1 MSEALGPVPATI
13 HGRGQGRLDAV
24 CDLVGSLAVLR
35 PLAAALDDIPIR
47 VAAVFD
53 SAVCSV
59 YLREGNDLVMR
70 GNVGFGHEALGEV
83 RLAVGEGLVGTAV
96 ELMRPVSTDAAVD
109 HARARVFPG
118 LGEERYPAL
127 LAVPVPGPA
136 GPAGALVVQRQSPGY
151 SQAEV
156 ELLVALA
163 GAVAPVVGKARIVD
177 APSPRPAGPAT
188 VRRVTLTG
196 RMLAPGRALGVAM
209 ALRRPSVRG
218 AGAGEGRTAQE
229 LGRTFDR
236 VVLECDATLESF
248 LRAARRK
255 SLDTTS
261 LELARM
267 ILADGRLRERTLE
280 LAGSRGLV
288 TALGQVAREA
298 TRSARLTEVPI
309 VAERAQELSELCDA
323 LRVLAAPRALES
335 VPQGAV
341 WVGETLTVFDLVM
354 AARRKPCAVVLAGR
368 APAGARL
375 RGLVELL
382 EVPAVSEVAGLFAWV
397 NDGDVVLVDGMHGL
411 VRVNPTRRE
420 RDEAR
425 VARG

>member
-1 MSEALGPVPATI
+1 MSESAPLSATI
-13 HGRGQGRLDAV
+13 HGRGPQRLDAV
-24 CDLVGSLAVLR
+24 CDLVMALATPR
-35 PLAAALDDIPIR
+35 PLSAALDDIPAR
-47 VAAVFD
+47 VAAVFE
-53 SAVCSV
+53 SVVCSV

-96 ELMRPVSTDAAVD
+96 ELMRPVSTDAAAS

-127 LAVPVPGPA
+127 LAVPVPGPS

-151 SQAEV
+151 TQSEV

-177 APSPRPAGPAT
+177 APAPKAPGPAT

-209 ALRRPSVRG
+209 ALRRPAVR
-218 AGAGEGRTAQE
+218 AAAGEARTSTE
-229 LGRTFDR
+229 LARVLDR
-236 VVLECDATLESF
+236 AVMECDTTLEVA
-248 LRAARRK
+248 LRSARRRGQ
-255 SLDTTS
+255 DTAS

-280 LAGSRGLV
+280 LAASRGLV
-288 TALGQVAREA
+288 TALSQVAREA
-298 TRSARLTEVPI
+298 TRSARLTDVPI
-309 VAERAQELSELCDA
+309 VAERAHELSELCDA
-323 LRVLAAPRALES
+323 LRVLVSPTALEAL
-335 VPQGAV
+335 PQGAV
-341 WVGETLTVFDLVM
+341 WLGETLTVFDLVM
-354 AARRKPCAVVLAGR
+354 AARRKPSAVVLSGR

-375 RGLVELL
+375 RALVELL
-382 EVPAVSEVAGLFAWV
+382 DVPAVSEVAGLFAWV
-397 NDGDVVLVDGMHGL
+397 SDGDVVLVDGGHGL

>member
-1 MSEALGPVPATI
+1 VSESAPLPATI
-13 HGRGQGRLDAV
+13 HGRGPQRLDAV
-24 CDLVGSLAVLR
+24 CDLVMALATPR
-35 PLAAALDDIPIR
+35 PLSAALDDIPVR
-47 VAAVFD
+47 VAAVFE
-53 SAVCSV
+53 SVVCSV

-96 ELMRPVSTDAAVD
+96 ELMRPVSTDAAAS

-127 LAVPVPGPA
+127 LAVPVPGPS
-136 GPAGALVVQRQSPGY
+136 GPAGALVVQRQAPGY
-151 SQAEV
+151 TQSEV

-177 APSPRPAGPAT
+177 APAPKAQGPAT

-209 ALRRPSVRG
+209 ALRRPAVRT
-218 AGAGEGRTAQE
+218 AAGEGRNPAE
-229 LGRTFDR
+229 LARGFDR
-236 VVLECDATLESF
+236 AVMECDTTLEVA
-248 LRAARRK
+248 LRSARRK
-255 SLDTTS
+255 GHDTAA

-280 LAGSRGLV
+280 LAASRGLV
-288 TALGQVAREA
+288 PALAQVAREA
-298 TRSARLTEVPI
+298 TRSARLTDVPI
-309 VAERAQELSELCDA
+309 VAERAHELSELCDA
-323 LRVLAAPRALES
+323 LRVLVSPTALEA

-341 WVGETLTVFDLVM
+341 WLGETLTVFDLVM
-354 AARRKPCAVVLAGR
+354 AARRKPCAVVLSGR

-375 RGLVELL
+375 RALVELL

-397 NDGDVVLVDGMHGL
+397 SDGDVVLVDGGHGL

>member
-1 MSEALGPVPATI
+1 VSESAPLPATI
-13 HGRGQGRLDAV
+13 HGRGPQRLDAV
-24 CDLVGSLAVLR
+24 CDLVMALATPR
-35 PLAAALDDIPIR
+35 PLSAALDDIPAR

-53 SAVCSV
+53 SVVCSV

-96 ELMRPVSTDAAVD
+96 ELMRPVSTDAAAS

-127 LAVPVPGPA
+127 LAVPVPGPS
-136 GPAGALVVQRQSPGY
+136 GPAGALVVQRQAPGY
-151 SQAEV
+151 TPSEV

-177 APSPRPAGPAT
+177 APAPKGQGPAT

-209 ALRRPSVRG
+209 ALRRPAVR
-218 AGAGEGRTAQE
+218 AVAGEARTSTE
-229 LGRTFDR
+229 LARVLDR
-236 VVLECDATLESF
+236 AVMECDTTLEVA
-248 LRAARRK
+248 LRSARRRGQ
-255 SLDTTS
+255 DTAS

-280 LAGSRGLV
+280 LAASRGLV
-288 TALGQVAREA
+288 TALSQVAREA
-298 TRSARLTEVPI
+298 TRSARLTDVPI
-309 VAERAQELSELCDA
+309 VAERAHELSELCDA
-323 LRVLAAPRALES
+323 LRVLVSPTALEAL
-335 VPQGAV
+335 PQGAV
-341 WVGETLTVFDLVM
+341 WLGETLTVFDLVM
-354 AARRKPCAVVLAGR
+354 AARRKPSAVVLSGR

-375 RGLVELL
+375 RALVELL
-382 EVPAVSEVAGLFAWV
+382 DVPAVSEVAGLFAWV
-397 NDGDVVLVDGMHGL
+397 SDGDVVLVDGGHGL

>member
-1 MSEALGPVPATI
+1 VSDSPAALPATI
-13 HGRGQGRLDAV
+13 HGRGQQRLDAV
-24 CDLVGSLAVLR
+24 CDLVASLALPR
-35 PLAAALDDIPIR
+35 PLAAALDDLPAR
-47 VAAVFD
+47 VAAVFE

-96 ELMRPVSTDAAVD
+96 ELMRPVSTNAAAS
-109 HARARVFPG
+109 HARARVFPS

-127 LAVPVPGPA
+127 LAVPVPGPT
-136 GPAGALVVQRQSPGY
+136 GPAGALVVQRQEPGY
-151 SQAEV
+151 SQAEI

-177 APSPRPAGPAT
+177 APAARPAGPAT

-209 ALRRPSVRG
+209 ALRRPAVRNNG
-218 AGAGEGRTAQE
+218 GEVRSAQE
-229 LGRTFDR
+229 LGRVFDR

-255 SLDTTS
+255 SVDTAA

-267 ILADGRLRERTLE
+267 ILADGRVRERTLE
-280 LAGSRGLV
+280 LAATRGLV

-298 TRSARLTEVPI
+298 TRSARLTDVPI

-382 EVPAVSEVAGLFAWV
+382 DVPAVSEVAGLFAWV
-397 NDGDVVLVDGMHGL
+397 NDGDVVLVDGVHGL

>member
-1 MSEALGPVPATI
+1 MSESAPLPATI
-13 HGRGQGRLDAV
+13 HGRGPQRLDAV
-24 CDLVGSLAVLR
+24 CDLVMALATPR
-35 PLAAALDDIPIR
+35 PLSAALDDIPAR
-47 VAAVFD
+47 VAAVFE

-96 ELMRPVSTDAAVD
+96 ELMRPVSTDAAAS

-127 LAVPVPGPA
+127 LAVPVPGPS
-136 GPAGALVVQRQSPGY
+136 GPAGALVVQRQAPGY
-151 SQAEV
+151 TQSEV

-177 APSPRPAGPAT
+177 APAPKAQGPAT

-209 ALRRPSVRG
+209 ALRRPAVR
-218 AGAGEGRTAQE
+218 AVAGEARTSAE
-229 LGRTFDR
+229 LARVLDR
-236 VVLECDATLESF
+236 AVMECDTTLEVA
-248 LRAARRK
+248 LRSARRRGQ
-255 SLDTTS
+255 DTAS

-267 ILADGRLRERTLE
+267 ILADARLRERTLE
-280 LAGSRGLV
+280 LAASRGLV
-288 TALGQVAREA
+288 TALAQVAREA
-298 TRSARLTEVPI
+298 TRSARLTDVPI
-309 VAERAQELSELCDA
+309 VAERAHELSELCDA
-323 LRVLAAPRALES
+323 LRVLVSPTALEAL
-335 VPQGAV
+335 PQGAV
-341 WVGETLTVFDLVM
+341 WLGETLTVFDLVM
-354 AARRKPCAVVLAGR
+354 AARRKPCAVVLSGR

-375 RGLVELL
+375 RALVELL

-397 NDGDVVLVDGMHGL
+397 SDGDVVLVDGGHGL

>member
-1 MSEALGPVPATI
+1 MSESAPLPATI
-13 HGRGQGRLDAV
+13 HGRGPQRLDAV
-24 CDLVGSLAVLR
+24 CDLVMALATPR
-35 PLAAALDDIPIR
+35 PLSAALDDIPAR

-53 SAVCSV
+53 SVVCSV

-96 ELMRPVSTDAAVD
+96 ELMRPVSTDAAAS

-127 LAVPVPGPA
+127 LAVPVPGPS

-151 SQAEV
+151 TQSEV

-177 APSPRPAGPAT
+177 APAPKGQGPAT

-209 ALRRPSVRG
+209 ALRRPAVR
-218 AGAGEGRTAQE
+218 AVAGEARTAAE
-229 LGRTFDR
+229 LARVLDR
-236 VVLECDATLESF
+236 AVMECDTTLEVA
-248 LRAARRK
+248 LRSARRRGQ
-255 SLDTTS
+255 DTAS

-280 LAGSRGLV
+280 LAASRGLV
-288 TALGQVAREA
+288 TALAQVAREA
-298 TRSARLTEVPI
+298 TRSARLTDVPI
-309 VAERAQELSELCDA
+309 VAERAHELSELCDA
-323 LRVLAAPRALES
+323 LRVLVSPTALEAL
-335 VPQGAV
+335 PQGAV
-341 WVGETLTVFDLVM
+341 WLGETLTVFDLVM
-354 AARRKPCAVVLAGR
+354 AARRRPSAVVLSGR

-375 RGLVELL
+375 RALVELL
-382 EVPAVSEVAGLFAWV
+382 DVPAVSEVAGLFAWV
-397 NDGDVVLVDGMHGL
+397 SDGDVVLVDGGHGL

>member
-1 MSEALGPVPATI
+1 MSESAPLPATI
-13 HGRGQGRLDAV
+13 HGRGPQRLDAV
-24 CDLVGSLAVLR
+24 CDLVMALATPR
-35 PLAAALDDIPIR
+35 PLSAALDDIPAR

-53 SAVCSV
+53 SVVCSV

-96 ELMRPVSTDAAVD
+96 ELMRPVSTDAAAS

-127 LAVPVPGPA
+127 LAVPVPGPS
-136 GPAGALVVQRQSPGY
+136 GPAGALVVQRQAPGY
-151 SQAEV
+151 TPSEV

-177 APSPRPAGPAT
+177 APAPKGQGPAT

-209 ALRRPSVRG
+209 ALRRPAVR
-218 AGAGEGRTAQE
+218 AVAGEARTSTE
-229 LGRTFDR
+229 LARVLDR
-236 VVLECDATLESF
+236 AVMECDTTLEVA
-248 LRAARRK
+248 LRSARRRGQ
-255 SLDTTS
+255 DTAS

-280 LAGSRGLV
+280 LAASRGLV
-288 TALGQVAREA
+288 TALSQVAREA
-298 TRSARLTEVPI
+298 TRSARLTDVPI
-309 VAERAQELSELCDA
+309 VAERAHELSELCDA
-323 LRVLAAPRALES
+323 LRVLVSPTALEAL
-335 VPQGAV
+335 PQGAV
-341 WVGETLTVFDLVM
+341 WLGETLTVFDLVM
-354 AARRKPCAVVLAGR
+354 AARRKPSAVVLSGR

-375 RGLVELL
+375 RALVELL
-382 EVPAVSEVAGLFAWV
+382 DVPAVSEVAGLFAWV
-397 NDGDVVLVDGMHGL
+397 SDGDVVLVDGGHGL

>member
-1 MSEALGPVPATI
+1 VSESAPLPATI
-13 HGRGQGRLDAV
+13 HGRGPQRLDAV
-24 CDLVGSLAVLR
+24 CDLVMALATPR
-35 PLAAALDDIPIR
+35 PLSAALDDIPAR
-47 VAAVFD
+47 VAAVFE
-53 SAVCSV
+53 SVVCSV

-96 ELMRPVSTDAAVD
+96 ELMRPVSTDAAAS

-127 LAVPVPGPA
+127 LAVPVPGPS
-136 GPAGALVVQRQSPGY
+136 GPAGALVVQRQAPGY
-151 SQAEV
+151 TQSEV

-177 APSPRPAGPAT
+177 APAPKAPGARHGAPGDAHRAYARAGTGPRGGHGPAT
-188 VRRVTLTG
+188 SG
-196 RMLAPGRALGVAM
+196 RAHRPGRGAQPPLSWRGCFDRAVM
-209 ALRRPSVRG
+209 ECDTTLEVALRS
-218 AGAGEGRTAQE
+218 
-229 LGRTFDR
+229 
-236 VVLECDATLESF
+236 
-248 LRAARRK
+248 ARRRGH
-255 SLDTTS
+255 DTAA

-280 LAGSRGLV
+280 LAASRGLV
-288 TALGQVAREA
+288 PALAQVAREA
-298 TRSARLTEVPI
+298 TRSARLTDVPI
-309 VAERAQELSELCDA
+309 VAERAHELSELCDA
-323 LRVLAAPRALES
+323 LRVLVSPTALEAL
-335 VPQGAV
+335 PQGAV
-341 WVGETLTVFDLVM
+341 WLGETLTVFDLVM
-354 AARRKPCAVVLAGR
+354 AARRKPSAVVLSGR

-375 RGLVELL
+375 RALVELL
-382 EVPAVSEVAGLFAWV
+382 DVPAVSEVAGLFAWV
-397 NDGDVVLVDGMHGL
+397 SDGDVVLVDGGHGL

>member
-1 MSEALGPVPATI
+1 VSESAPLPATI
-13 HGRGQGRLDAV
+13 HGRGPQRLDAV
-24 CDLVGSLAVLR
+24 CDLVMALATPR
-35 PLAAALDDIPIR
+35 PLSAALDDIPAR

-53 SAVCSV
+53 SVVCSV

-96 ELMRPVSTDAAVD
+96 ELMRPVSTDAAAS

-127 LAVPVPGPA
+127 LAVPVPGPS
-136 GPAGALVVQRQSPGY
+136 GPAGALVVQRQAPGY
-151 SQAEV
+151 TPSEV

-177 APSPRPAGPAT
+177 APAPKGQGPAT

-209 ALRRPSVRG
+209 ALRRPAVR
-218 AGAGEGRTAQE
+218 AVAGEARTSTE
-229 LGRTFDR
+229 LARVLDR
-236 VVLECDATLESF
+236 AVMECDTTLEVA
-248 LRAARRK
+248 LRSARRRGQ
-255 SLDTTS
+255 DTAS

-280 LAGSRGLV
+280 LAASRGLV
-288 TALGQVAREA
+288 PALAQVAREA
-298 TRSARLTEVPI
+298 TRSARLTDVPI
-309 VAERAQELSELCDA
+309 VAERAHELSELCDA
-323 LRVLAAPRALES
+323 LRVLVSPTALEA

-341 WVGETLTVFDLVM
+341 WLGETLTVFDLVM
-354 AARRKPCAVVLAGR
+354 AARRKPSAVVLSGR

-375 RGLVELL
+375 RALVELL

-397 NDGDVVLVDGMHGL
+397 SDGDVVLVDGGHGL